1 MKNQVFIFVT
11 VLCVFFIGCDS
22 NTNESLPELNTYDYI
37 GEYDMQTQIIAISAD
52 GSLDTMPNLIET
64 PVSIYLKDNQL
75 YVFTYH
81 FGMPNLDREEPLALL
96 KSPQKVSSSDT
107 DSTGVENVTVEDVPI
122 EDQTSKIVLMNGL
135 VYTFVNG
142 AKVSSKPI
150 EVQKVTETSLLFQH
164 SDIFEVP
171 IIGITGE
178 QIDILQQHFEY
189 QPIYKQGDFLQW
201 DVDLIMEWDDPL
213 HWDMASKIEIRG
225 IKYHNI
231 LRKK

>member
-1 MKNQVFIFVT
+1 MKKVIFV
-11 VLCVFFIGCDS
+11 FFMAVCALFMGCDNNVNKPS
-22 NTNESLPELNTYDYI
+22 QDLNTYDYV
-37 GEYDMQTQIIAISAD
+37 GEYDMQTQIVVISAD
-52 GSLDTMPNLIET
+52 GSLDTMPNLVET

-96 KSPQKVSSSDT
+96 KSPQKVASSDT
-107 DSTGVENVTVEDVPI
+107 ESTFIEDVPI

-135 VYTFVNG
+135 VYTLVNG

-150 EVQKVTETSLLFQH
+150 LVSKTSEVALEFQPSETFKVL
-164 SDIFEVP
+164 VVN
-171 IIGITGE
+171 ITGTS
-178 QIDILQQHFEY
+178 IDTLYQHFEY

-213 HWDMASKIEIRG
+213 HWDMASKIEIKG
-225 IKYHNI
+225 IKYHNT

>member
-1 MKNQVFIFVT
+1 MKKVVFIFVAT
-11 VLCVFFIGCDS
+11 LCALFMGCD
-22 NTNESLPELNTYDYI
+22 NNADNPPQVLNTYDYI
-37 GEYDMQTQIIAISAD
+37 GEYDMQTQIVAISAD
-52 GSLDTMPNLIET
+52 GSLDTMLNLVET

-81 FGMPNLDREEPLALL
+81 FGMPNLDKEEPLALL

-107 DSTGVENVTVEDVPI
+107 DSTFVENVII
-122 EDQTSKIVLMNGL
+122 EDKTSKIVLMNGL
-135 VYTFVNG
+135 VYTIVNG

-189 QPIYKQGDFLQW
+189 QPIYKQGDILQW
-201 DVDLIMEWDDPL
+201 NIELVLDNWEDLSDLKYNEGFMK
-213 HWDMASKIEIRG
+213 S
-225 IKYHNI
+225 IKYQNI
-231 LRKK
+231 LRKN

>member
-1 MKNQVFIFVT
+1 MKKVIFV
-11 VLCVFFIGCDS
+11 FFMAICALFMGCDNNADNPS
-22 NTNESLPELNTYDYI
+22 QVLNTYDYI
-37 GEYDMQTQIIAISAD
+37 GEYDMQTQIVAISAD
-52 GSLDTMPNLIET
+52 GSLDTMPNLVET

-96 KSPQKVSSSDT
+96 KSPQKVASSDT
-107 DSTGVENVTVEDVPI
+107 DSTGVENVTVENVTAENRAIVI
-122 EDQTSKIVLMNGL
+122 ENGL
-135 VYTFVNG
+135 VYTLVNG

-150 EVQKVTETSLLFQH
+150 LVSKTSEVALEFQPSETFKVL
-164 SDIFEVP
+164 VVN
-171 IIGITGE
+171 ITGTS
-178 QIDILQQHFEY
+178 IDTLYQHFEY

-225 IKYHNI
+225 IKYQNI
-231 LRKK
+231 LRKKK

>member
-1 MKNQVFIFVT
+1 MKNIVFIFVT

-22 NTNESLPELNTYDYI
+22 NTNDSLQVLNTYDYV
-37 GEYDMQTQIIAISAD
+37 GEYDMQTQIVAISAD
-52 GSLDTMPNLIET
+52 GSLDTMPNLVET

-96 KSPQKVSSSDT
+96 KSPQKVSSSDA
-107 DSTGVENVTVEDVPI
+107 DSTFVEDVPI

-201 DVDLIMEWDDPL
+201 DVDLIMEWDNPL
-213 HWDMASKIEIRG
+213 YWDMASKLEI
-225 IKYHNI
+225 IKYHNT

>member
-1 MKNQVFIFVT
+1 MKNLVFIFVT

-22 NTNESLPELNTYDYI
+22 STNDSLQELNTYDYV
-37 GEYDMQTQIIAISAD
+37 GEYDMQTQIVAISAD
-52 GSLDTMPNLIET
+52 GSLDTMPNWVET

-107 DSTGVENVTVEDVPI
+107 DSTGVENVTVENVTAENRTIVI
-122 EDQTSKIVLMNGL
+122 ENGL
-135 VYTFVNG
+135 VYTLVNG

-150 EVQKVTETSLLFQH
+150 LVSKTSEVALEFQPSEIFKVYLVGPNGEVYITSY
-164 SDIFEVP
+164 
-171 IIGITGE
+171 
-178 QIDILQQHFEY
+178 QHFEY
-189 QPIYKQGDFLQW
+189 KPMFKKGDFLQW
-201 DVDLIMEWDDPL
+201 DVDLIMELDNPL
-213 HWDMASKIEIRG
+213 YWDMASKIEIKG
-225 IKYHNI
+225 IKYHNT

>member
-22 NTNESLPELNTYDYI
+22 NTNDSLQVLNTYDYV
-37 GEYDMQTQIIAISAD
+37 GEYDMQTQIVAISAD
-52 GSLDTMPNLIET
+52 GSLDTMPNLVET
-64 PVSIYLKDNQL
+64 PVSIYQKDNQL

-96 KSPQKVSSSDT
+96 KSPQKVSSSDA
-107 DSTGVENVTVEDVPI
+107 DSTFVEDVPI

-150 EVQKVTETSLLFQH
+150 LVSKTSEVALEFQPSEIFKISLVGPNGEVDITSY
-164 SDIFEVP
+164 
-171 IIGITGE
+171 
-178 QIDILQQHFEY
+178 QHFEY
-189 QPIYKQGDFLQW
+189 KPMFKQGDFLEW

-213 HWDMASKIEIRG
+213 HWDMASKIAIRG

>member
-1 MKNQVFIFVT
+1 
-11 VLCVFFIGCDS
+11 
-22 NTNESLPELNTYDYI
+22 
-37 GEYDMQTQIIAISAD
+37 MQTQIVAISAD
-52 GSLDTMPNLIET
+52 GSLDTMPNLVET

-96 KSPQKVSSSDT
+96 KSPQKVASSDT
-107 DSTGVENVTVEDVPI
+107 DSTFVEDVPI
-122 EDQTSKIVLMNGL
+122 EDQTSNIFLMNGL
-135 VYTFVNG
+135 VYTIVNG

-213 HWDMASKIEIRG
+213 HWDMASKIEIKG

>member
-1 MKNQVFIFVT
+1 MKNLVFIFVT
-11 VLCVFFIGCDS
+11 VLCVLFIGCDS
-22 NTNESLPELNTYDYI
+22 STNDSLQVLNTYDYV
-37 GEYDMQTQIIAISAD
+37 GEYDMQTQIVAISAD
-52 GSLDTMPNLIET
+52 GSLDTMPNLVET
-64 PVSIYLKDNQL
+64 PVSIYQKDNQL

-107 DSTGVENVTVEDVPI
+107 DSTFVEDVPI
-122 EDQTSKIVLMNGL
+122 EDQISKIILMNGL
-135 VYTFVNG
+135 VYTIVNG

-150 EVQKVTETSLLFQH
+150 EVQKVTETSLLFQY

-201 DVDLIMEWDDPL
+201 DVDLIMEWDNPL
-213 HWDMASKIEIRG
+213 YWDMASKLEI
-225 IKYHNI
+225 IKYHNT

>member
-11 VLCVFFIGCDS
+11 VLCALFMGCD
-22 NTNESLPELNTYDYI
+22 NNADNPPQVLNTYDYI
-37 GEYDMQTQIIAISAD
+37 GEYDMQTQIVAISAD
-52 GSLDTMPNLIET
+52 GSLDTMLNLVET

-81 FGMPNLDREEPLALL
+81 FGMPNLDKEEPLALL

-107 DSTGVENVTVEDVPI
+107 DSTFVEDVPI

-135 VYTFVNG
+135 VYTLVNG

-150 EVQKVTETSLLFQH
+150 LVSKTSEVALEFQPSEIFKIYLVGPNGEVYITSY
-164 SDIFEVP
+164 
-171 IIGITGE
+171 
-178 QIDILQQHFEY
+178 QHFEY
-189 QPIYKQGDFLQW
+189 KPMFKKGDFLQW
-201 DVDLIMEWDDPL
+201 DIDLIMELDKPL
-213 HWDMASKIEIRG
+213 YWDMASKIEI
-225 IKYHNI
+225 IKYHNT

>member
-22 NTNESLPELNTYDYI
+22 NTNDSLQVLNTYDYV

-52 GSLDTMPNLIET
+52 GSLDTMPNLVET

-96 KSPQKVSSSDT
+96 KSPQKVSSSDA
-107 DSTGVENVTVEDVPI
+107 DSTFVEDVPI

-135 VYTFVNG
+135 VYTIVDG

-150 EVQKVTETSLLFQH
+150 LVSKTNETALEFLPSETFKVL
-164 SDIFEVP
+164 VVN
-171 IIGITGE
+171 ITGTS
-178 QIDILQQHFEY
+178 IDTLYQHFEY

-225 IKYHNI
+225 IKYQNI
-231 LRKK
+231 LRKKK

>member
-1 MKNQVFIFVT
+1 MKNLVFIFVT
-11 VLCVFFIGCDS
+11 VLCALFMGCDNNADNPS
-22 NTNESLPELNTYDYI
+22 QVLNTYDYI
-37 GEYDMQTQIIAISAD
+37 GEYDMQTQIVAIRAD
-52 GSLDTMPNLIET
+52 GSLDTMPNLVET
-64 PVSIYLKDNQL
+64 PVSLYLKDNQL

-96 KSPQKVSSSDT
+96 KSPQKVASSDT
-107 DSTGVENVTVEDVPI
+107 DSTFIEDVPI

-135 VYTFVNG
+135 VYTLVNG

-150 EVQKVTETSLLFQH
+150 LVSKTNETALEFLPSETFKVL
-164 SDIFEVP
+164 VVN
-171 IIGITGE
+171 ITGTS
-178 QIDILQQHFEY
+178 IDTLYQHFEY

-213 HWDMASKIEIRG
+213 HWDMASKIAIRG

-231 LRKK
+231 LRKRE

>member
-11 VLCVFFIGCDS
+11 VLCALFMGCD
-22 NTNESLPELNTYDYI
+22 NNADNPPQVLNTYDYI
-37 GEYDMQTQIIAISAD
+37 GEYDMQTQIVAISAD
-52 GSLDTMPNLIET
+52 GSLDTMPNLVET
-64 PVSIYLKDNQL
+64 PVSIYQKENQL

-96 KSPQKVSSSDT
+96 KSPQKVASSDT
-107 DSTGVENVTVEDVPI
+107 DSTFVEDVPI

-135 VYTFVNG
+135 VYTIVNG

-150 EVQKVTETSLLFQH
+150 LVSKISEVALEFQPSEIFKISLVGPNG
-164 SDIFEVP
+164 EVY
-171 IIGITGE
+171 IASY
-178 QIDILQQHFEY
+178 QHFEY

-201 DVDLIMEWDDPL
+201 DVDLIMELDNPL
-213 HWDMASKIEIRG
+213 YWDMASKIEI
-225 IKYHNI
+225 IKYHNT

>member
-1 MKNQVFIFVT
+1 MKNLVFIFVT
-11 VLCVFFIGCDS
+11 VLCALFMGCDNNADNPS
-22 NTNESLPELNTYDYI
+22 QVLNTYDYI
-37 GEYDMQTQIIAISAD
+37 GEYDMQTQIVAISAD
-52 GSLDTMPNLIET
+52 GNLDTMPNLVET

-107 DSTGVENVTVEDVPI
+107 ESTFIEDVPI

-135 VYTFVNG
+135 VYTLVNG

-150 EVQKVTETSLLFQH
+150 LVSKTNETALEFLPSETFKVL
-164 SDIFEVP
+164 VVN
-171 IIGITGE
+171 ITGTS
-178 QIDILQQHFEY
+178 IDTLYQHFEY

-225 IKYHNI
+225 IKYQNI
-231 LRKK
+231 LRKKK

>member
-11 VLCVFFIGCDS
+11 VLCVLFIGCDNNADNPS
-22 NTNESLPELNTYDYI
+22 QVLNTYDYV
-37 GEYDMQTQIIAISAD
+37 GEYDMQTQIVAISAD
-52 GSLDTMPNLIET
+52 GSLDTMPNLVET
-64 PVSIYLKDNQL
+64 PVSIYQKDNQL

-107 DSTGVENVTVEDVPI
+107 DSTFVEDVPI

>member
-1 MKNQVFIFVT
+1 MKNLVVIFVT

-37 GEYDMQTQIIAISAD
+37 GEYDMQTQIVAISAD
-52 GSLDTMPNLIET
+52 GSLDTMPNLVET

-107 DSTGVENVTVEDVPI
+107 DSTFVEDVPI
-122 EDQTSKIVLMNGL
+122 DDQTSNIFLMNGL
-135 VYTFVNG
+135 VYTIVNG

-150 EVQKVTETSLLFQH
+150 LVSKTSEVALEFQPSEIFKISLVGPNGEVYITSY
-164 SDIFEVP
+164 
-171 IIGITGE
+171 
-178 QIDILQQHFEY
+178 QHFEY

-201 DVDLIMEWDDPL
+201 DLI
-213 HWDMASKIEIRG
+213 
-225 IKYHNI
+225 
-231 LRKK
+231 

>member
-22 NTNESLPELNTYDYI
+22 NTNDSLQVLNTYDYV
-37 GEYDMQTQIIAISAD
+37 GEYDMQTQIVAISAD
-52 GSLDTMPNLIET
+52 GSLDTMLNLVET
-64 PVSIYLKDNQL
+64 PVSIYQKDNQL

-96 KSPQKVSSSDT
+96 KSPQKVSSSDA
-107 DSTGVENVTVEDVPI
+107 DSTFVEDVPI

-201 DVDLIMEWDDPL
+201 DVDLIMEWDNPL
-213 HWDMASKIEIRG
+213 YWDMASKLEI
-225 IKYHNI
+225 IKYHNT